1 MKGITFGELHSYKD
15 LNLILSEKEVGAP
28 PVKENKLEIEGA
40 DGSIDLTEVFGRPTY
55 GDVTLKFAFST
66 IVPRSDF
73 LIHYSTVKNA
83 LHGKKLR
90 IVLDDDPGFYYV
102 GRCFVSAF
110 TNERGIG
117 RISIDCDCEPY
128 KYKLTKTVVTRA
140 VDGTEAITLTN
151 GRKRAVPEITIAT
164 DTSLNIVYQAV
175 NIWDLGAGSYTLPDL
190 ELVQGDNVVTVTGT
204 GSITFTWQEGEL

>member
-1 MKGITFGELHSYKD
+1 MKGVTFGEWHSYRD
-15 LNLILSEKEVGAP
+15 LDLILSKKEIGAP
-28 PVKENKLEIEGA
+28 SVKTKKIEIEGA

-55 GDVTLKFAFST
+55 GDVTHKFTFST

-73 LIHYSTVKNA
+73 LTQYSTVKNA

-90 IVLDDDPGFYYV
+90 IILDDDPGFYYV
-102 GRCFVSAF
+102 GRCFVSSF
-110 TNERGIG
+110 TTEKGIG
-117 RISIDCDCEPY
+117 TISVDCDCEPY
-128 KYKLTKTVVTRA
+128 KYKLNKTVVTRA

-151 GRKRAVPEITIAT
+151 GRKRAVPEIQITT

-190 ELVQGDNVVTVTGT
+190 ELAQGENVVTVTGT
-204 GSITFTWQEGEL
+204 GTITFEWQEGDL